1 MKKPTFTIV
10 LLLSIIFGF
19 SQSLVTSNKAWSN
32 LKSDYWNPNN
42 LSTENFRFT
51 NDTIINNYVYKK
63 VERSIDEN
71 QQNWSFYGFIREDSG
86 KRVFYKLNASEQEYL
101 FYNFTIQLYDT
112 ITAYSIN
119 TFENYLYVQPQIY
132 YVISVDS
139 VFIGETFRKRINLG
153 IPEDST
159 YAFEQWIDSTGNI
172 GGLLHNN
179 EMLVGRDSYSLLCF
193 SEDGNVKYHHPN
205 YDSCYVLTGL
215 DIKNDVEMKVRIFP
229 NPIIER
235 STLVVENSN
244 RTAKMQIDFYDLI
257 GRKVYSKIFLN
268 ELQLTRNEFQPG
280 IYFYKIVERF
290 GYILIGKII
299 VN

>member
-1 MKKPTFTIV
+1 MKKLTI
-10 LLLSIIFGF
+10 IIVFFLNIVFGF

-32 LKSDYWNPNN
+32 LKSNYWNPNN
-42 LSTENFRFT
+42 LTTENFKFT
-51 NDTIINNYVYKK
+51 MDTTIDNLVYKK

-71 QQNWSFYGFIREDSG
+71 QQNWSFYGFIREDSI

-101 FYNFTIQLYDT
+101 FYNFTIQLYET
-112 ITAYSIN
+112 ITAYGIN
-119 TFENYLYVQPQIY
+119 TFENYLYIQPQIY
-132 YVISVDS
+132 FVISVDS
-139 VFIGETFRKRINLG
+139 VLIGETFRKRINLG

-159 YAFEQWIDSTGNI
+159 FVFEKWIDSTGNI

-179 EMLVGRDSYSLLCF
+179 EMLVGRDSYSLLCY
-193 SEDGNVKYHHPN
+193 SEDGIVKYHHPN

-215 DIKNDVEMKVRIFP
+215 DIKNGAEMKVRIFP

-244 RTAKMQIDFYDLI
+244 RTAKMQIDFYDLM
-257 GRKVYSKIFLN
+257 GRKVYSKIFQN

-280 IYFYKIVERF
+280 IYFYKIVEIF
-290 GYILIGKII
+290 GYNLMGKIL